1 MIWPLVGFVAVIL
14 NIWQLAGVV
23 NRPSDNAVNTARLHP
38 ATETNEKARSHHG
51 TQLVAECGSSLLGS
65 S

>member
-23 NRPSDNAVNTARLHP
+23 NRPSDNATQ
-38 ATETNEKARSHHG
+38 HG
-51 TQLVAECGSSLLGS
+51 KIASGQGNK
-65 S
+65 